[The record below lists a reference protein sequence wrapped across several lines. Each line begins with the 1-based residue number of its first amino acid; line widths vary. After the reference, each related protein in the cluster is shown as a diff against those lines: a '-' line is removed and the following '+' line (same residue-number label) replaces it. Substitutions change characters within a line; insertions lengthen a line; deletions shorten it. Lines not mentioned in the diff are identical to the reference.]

1 MYNWLSPA
9 FQTQNGGSACRT
21 GVNQVA
27 PGDEVLGLARGFLHA
42 GARAVLVSL
51 WTADDVAT
59 ARLMPACYHGMAEG
73 MSRAAALRAAQRA
86 VRECHPHPYHWAPFA
101 LVGAR

>member
-1 MYNWLSPA
+1 M
-9 FQTQNGGSACRT
+9 RT
-21 GVNQVA
+21 IDRVEQA
-27 PGDEVLGLARGFLHA
+27 PSRERI
-42 GARAVLVSL
+42 GATSRPRAVLVSL